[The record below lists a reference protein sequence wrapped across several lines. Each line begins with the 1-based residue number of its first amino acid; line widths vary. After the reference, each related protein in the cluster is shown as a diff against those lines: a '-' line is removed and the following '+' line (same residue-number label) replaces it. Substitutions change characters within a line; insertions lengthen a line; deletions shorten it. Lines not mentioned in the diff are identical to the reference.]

1 MESLIAISK
10 NLVSSVTLEQK
21 RYLFDRINWNNRL
34 IAIIGARGVGKTT
47 LMLQH
52 IARQDDTNAAIYI
65 SAEQLYFSSHTLFD
79 FAEDFIKS
87 GGKTLCI
94 DEIHQH
100 PNWSKEIKIIYDSFP
115 QLKVIFSGSS
125 VLDIQRG
132 SADLSRRVIVYHLL
146 GLSYREYLNFVLGTS
161 YPAIGFTELLQNK
174 EPKVETPLKHFQNYL
189 KTGYYPFF
197 QEPDYAMRLQG
208 IINKIIDI
216 DLVKYIGLKPHTGNK
231 LKRLLMIVAEQVPF
245 KPNLAK
251 IAEITEIAPR
261 LLPEYFEYMERAGL
275 IRMLNKHGKSL
286 RVLAKADKLYLDN
299 TNLNHVLSGNPDVG
313 NIRETFFLSQ
323 VVGIGKP
330 ELPIEKGDFYIDGV
344 TFEVGGKNKSK
355 KQIADTGNAY
365 LVKDDIEAGIGNT
378 IPLWAFGFLY

>member
-1 MESLIAISK
+1 MESLISISK
-10 NLVSSVTLEQK
+10 NLVSSVTLEHK

-52 IARQDDTNAAIYI
+52 IARQNDTNAAIYI
-65 SAEQLYFSSHTLFD
+65 SAEQLYFSSNTLFD

-94 DEIHQH
+94 DEIHQY

-146 GLSYREYLNFVLGTS
+146 GLSYREYLNFVQGTS
-161 YPAIGFTELLQNK
+161 IPVIGFEELLQNK
-174 EPKVETPLKHFQNYL
+174 EPKVKTPLKHFQDYL

-208 IINKIIDI
+208 IINKIVDI

-299 TNLNHVLSGNPDVG
+299 TNLNHALSANPDVG

-330 ELPIEKGDFYIDGV
+330 ELPIDKGDFYIDGV

>member
-1 MESLIAISK
+1 MESLISISK
-10 NLVSSVTLEQK
+10 NLVNSVPEEHK

-52 IARQDDTNAAIYI
+52 IARQAETKTAMYV

-79 FAEDFIKS
+79 FASDFIKL
-87 GGKTLCI
+87 GGNILCI
-94 DEIHQH
+94 DEIHQYTH
-100 PNWSKEIKIIYDSFP
+100 WSKEIKLIYDSFP
-115 QLKVIFSGSS
+115 QLQVIFSGSS

-132 SADLSRRVIVYHLL
+132 SADLSRRVIVYKLL
-146 GLSYREYLNFVLGTS
+146 GLSYREYLNFIEGTD
-161 YPAIGFTELLQNK
+161 YQPIGFEELLRAK
-174 EPKVETPLKHFQNYL
+174 EPHVETPLKNFKDYL
-189 KTGYYPFF
+189 QMGYYPFF

-216 DLVKYIGLKPHTGNK
+216 DLVKYIGLKQHTGNK

-245 KPNLAK
+245 KPNLSK

-299 TNLNHVLSGNPDVG
+299 TNLNHAISGNPDLG

-330 ELPIEKGDFYIDGV
+330 ELPLDKGDFYIDGI
-344 TFEVGGKNKSK
+344 TFEVGGKSKSK
-355 KQIADTGNAY
+355 KQISEISNAY
-365 LVKDDIEAGIGNT
+365 LVKDDIEAGMGNT